1 MNISINVLPDKQKE
15 KIREERKISFIMKL
29 AFSFIVALLI
39 INTMLYLAQMILG
52 IEYQA
57 AKESST
63 NYSQKKLGE
72 EENLEDIFK
81 EVNSQVSIFS
91 KTMSG
96 LPGWARVLAR
106 ISELCPGGV
115 RIEGISVDGMEMK
128 ISGFAKTRDD
138 FLNFQE
144 NLKKEGFQSPVD
156 VSNLVSSKD
165 FNFELNLGISEDYLI
180 LK

>member
-1 MNISINVLPDKQKE
+1 MNTNINVLPDKQKE
-15 KIREERKISFIMKL
+15 KIKEERKIIFILKL
-29 AFSFIVALLI
+29 AFSFVLALLL
-39 INTMLYLAQMILG
+39 INTMLYLAQMILD

-57 AKESST
+57 AKKSSVNYAQES
-63 NYSQKKLGE
+63 LRE
-72 EENLEDIFK
+72 EKDLENIFK
-81 EVNSQVSIFS
+81 ETNSQVSIFS
-91 KTMSG
+91 KTISG
-96 LPGWARVLAR
+96 LPNWARVLAR

-115 RIEGISVDGMEMK
+115 RVKGIGADGMEMK

-144 NLKKEGFQSPVD
+144 NLKKEGFQSPVN

-165 FNFELNLGISEDYLI
+165 FNFELNLGISENYLI

>member
-1 MNISINVLPDKQKE
+1 
-15 KIREERKISFIMKL
+15 
-29 AFSFIVALLI
+29 
-39 INTMLYLAQMILG
+39 MLYLAQMILG

-57 AKESST
+57 AKESSA

-72 EENLEDIFK
+72 EENLENILK

-96 LPGWARVLAR
+96 LQNWTRVLVR
-106 ISELCPGGV
+106 ISELCPD
-115 RIEGISVDGMEMK
+115 GIRVEKISANGMEMK

-144 NLKKEGFQSPVD
+144 NLREEGFQSPVN

-165 FNFELNLGISEDYLI
+165 FNFELNLGIPENYLI
-180 LK
+180 QK